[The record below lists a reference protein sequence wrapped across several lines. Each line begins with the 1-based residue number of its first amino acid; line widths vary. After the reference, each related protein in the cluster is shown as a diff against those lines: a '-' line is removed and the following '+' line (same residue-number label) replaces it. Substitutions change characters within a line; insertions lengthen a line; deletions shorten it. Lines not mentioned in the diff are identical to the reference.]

1 MQIDKAFLTS
11 KVARRI
17 FFLFVF
23 CALLPLVILA
33 GITFKTVTAQLTEQA
48 IKRLSQECKVKGLEI
63 YNNLM
68 VMDTALSLFVS
79 SLKEGA
85 SVNLHRP
92 ETETRNPFRSLN
104 VIGSSEAKQGNGAE
118 AFQGP
123 FEPTADELNH
133 MKAGR
138 SLVFVRQIDEGRAR
152 IFMARLIDPDQP
164 QEGVALGEAEPGF
177 LWGIESEADWIA
189 EMPVFVIG
197 PKNQTLF
204 SVPQDF
210 KLDRMALNIISDF
223 PVAGSFEYEFREERY
238 LTGYW
243 ALFLKYHFFTPGW
256 TIVMS
261 QSRSRVLEPVAHFKN
276 FFFLF
281 ALLTFLV
288 VCLLS
293 VTLIR
298 KNLVPIETLR
308 KGTQEIADGEFGIEV
323 DIQSGDEFETLGEA
337 FNEMSRKLKEGR
349 ALLVQSAKMGA
360 VGQMAAGVVHE
371 IGQPLT
377 SISGLIDL
385 LKILGPSEDAKKHLE
400 LMKSEMDRLVGI
412 ISRFK
417 TFSRV
422 SEEKMTPLSVNQV
435 VDATTV
441 LLGHQ
446 LEMKHIDCVVE
457 KTEVLP
463 NIIADQNSLQQ
474 VLINLV
480 INAMDAL
487 EEKKEGPRTI
497 RVNTA
502 LDGDKVLL
510 RIADNGAGI
519 PEEIQERIFDPF
531 FTTKEEGKGTGLGL
545 AIIGSILHQHRAQIS
560 VKSEVGVGTTFL
572 IAFPIPT

>member
-17 FFLFVF
+17 FFLFIF

-33 GITFKTVTAQLTEQA
+33 GIAFKTVSSQLSEQA
-48 IKRLSQECKVKGLEI
+48 IKRLCQDCKLKGMEI

-68 VMDTALSLFVS
+68 VMDTALGMFVS

-85 SVNLHRP
+85 GAGLHVP
-92 ETETRNPFRSLN
+92 ETGAGKPFRTLQ
-104 VIGSSEAKQGNGAE
+104 VIGGEQQGARRAPE
-118 AFQGP
+118 TLQGL
-123 FEPTADELNH
+123 FEPTVEELDH
-133 MKAGR
+133 MKMGR
-138 SLVFVRQIDEGRAR
+138 SLVFTRQGPGGRPR
-152 IFMARLIDPDQP
+152 ILMARLVDPQRP
-164 QEGVALGEAEPGF
+164 QEGAALGEVEPGF
-177 LWGIESEADWIA
+177 LWGMESEGDFIG
-189 EMPVFVIG
+189 EMPLFVIG
-197 PKNQTLF
+197 PKNQVLF
-204 SVPQDF
+204 SAPQDF
-210 KLDRMALNIISDF
+210 NLDRAGLSIISHF
-223 PVAGSFEYEFREERY
+223 PVTGSFEYEFRKKRY

-243 ALFLKYHFFTPGW
+243 TLFLKYHFFIPGW

-261 QSRSRVLEPVAHFKN
+261 QSRARVLEPVGHFKT

-298 KNLVPIETLR
+298 KSLVPIETLR
-308 KGTQEIADGEFGIEV
+308 QGTEEIANGEFGIEV
-323 DIQSGDEFETLGEA
+323 DIQSGDEFESLGEA

-385 LKILGPSEDAKKHLE
+385 LKILKPTEETKKHLD

-417 TFSRV
+417 TFARV
-422 SEEKMTPLSVNQV
+422 SEEKMIPLDLNQV
-435 VDATTV
+435 VDATTA
-441 LLGHQ
+441 LLVHQ
-446 LEMKHIDCVVE
+446 MEMKHMDCVVE
-457 KTEVLP
+457 KTEILP
-463 NIIADQNSLQQ
+463 NIMGDQNSLQQ
-474 VLINLV
+474 VLINLM
-480 INAMDAL
+480 INAVDAL

-497 RVNTA
+497 RVSTS

-510 RIADNGAGI
+510 RITDNGAGI
-519 PEEIQERIFDPF
+519 PKDIQERIFDPF
-531 FTTKEEGKGTGLGL
+531 FTTKKEGKGTGLGL
-545 AIIGSILHQHRAQIS
+545 AIIGSILHQHHAHIS
-560 VKSEVGVGTTFL
+560 VESEVGSGTAFV
-572 IAFPIPT
+572 IAFPVSQ